1 MSFPVSNSVIYSGQE
16 DYGLDEKGRVTV
28 PVRWRQKDLE
38 AEVFH
43 LVPDSK
49 GACLRVMRPERF
61 AQVGEE
67 VRTQPGMDAAKH
79 RLFMRQF
86 YANSFQVAA
95 DKQGRIMIPKAYC
108 ERLRLSGSVRLLG
121 CGDFFEIWNQQ
132 SCASRESE
140 DLETFTHYAGAMG
153 L

>member
-1 MSFPVSNSVIYSGQE
+1 MSIPASNSVIYSGQE

-28 PVRWRQKDLE
+28 PVRWRQKEL
-38 AEVFH
+38 EVFH

-67 VRTQPGMDAAKH
+67 VRQLPGMDAARH

-108 ERLRLSGSVRLLG
+108 ERLQLSGTVRLLG
-121 CGDFFEIWNQQ
+121 CGDYFEIWNEQ
-132 SCASRESE
+132 SNARRESE
-140 DLETFTHYAGAMG
+140 DQETYIHFAGAMG